1 MSPPPWSFP
10 PNGHGGHGDMPW
22 GGRRRVFRYPVYAR
36 RHDYYPGWLPP
47 GAMQVYGHH
56 GHPPHHAPT
65 HYYEEFRSNS
75 ANLPVP
81 PPVDY
86 VWSRPARRT
95 QSSAHTLA
103 RPFQPNYSEF
113 HPSRSRRDA
122 PPQKPTLN
130 HQSSFASRFFNEREP
145 KTENQSHIKT
155 SLSNASHMIHGRVLI
170 EPDVHDK
177 HSLVSQVLVSRPSS
191 RTSRTSHHTDRTSS
205 AASNKLSDKLS
216 DKLRPSSRVSQLS
229 QNHVRTPSG
238 SSDKRNVLPEDES
251 YRVVSELLP
260 HSTQQIHE
268 AILEA
273 GRKISNSSSKSQS
286 SCTCY
291 QCQNSQKSSQNSLP
305 DFGHKTPYTSL
316 IPDINS
322 NLIVPGR

>member
-1 MSPPPWSFP
+1 MFSYGAPYEEDWGMPPPPWSFP
-10 PNGHGGHGDMPW
+10 PHGHGDVPW
-22 GGRRRVFRYPVYAR
+22 SGRRRVFRYPVYAR

-47 GAMQVYGHH
+47 GAMQVYG
-56 GHPPHHAPT
+56 PAPT

-95 QSSAHTLA
+95 KSSAHTLA
-103 RPFQPNYSEF
+103 RPYHQPSFSEF
-113 HPSRSRRDA
+113 HPTRSRRDH
-122 PPQKPTLN
+122 PQQKPTLN

-191 RTSRTSHHTDRTSS
+191 RSSHQTDRTNS
-205 AASNKLSDKLS
+205 AASN
-216 DKLRPSSRVSQLS
+216 KLRPSSRVSQNS
-229 QNHVRTPSG
+229 TNHVRTPSG
-238 SSDKRNVLPEDES
+238 SSDKRNALPSDES
-251 YRVVSELLP
+251 HRVVSELLP
-260 HSTQQIHE
+260 HST
-268 AILEA
+268 
-273 GRKISNSSSKSQS
+273 
-286 SCTCY
+286 
-291 QCQNSQKSSQNSLP
+291 
-305 DFGHKTPYTSL
+305 
-316 IPDINS
+316 
-322 NLIVPGR
+322 